1 MKNNTIQ
8 NKKEVVLEGMATSPG
23 IAIGPVFIFNPYSIN
38 LSELELEVDNI
49 DDEIILFEKARL
61 KVLEQLNYSQLN
73 SETLYGSQFNEIFE
87 TQKAFLNDT
96 VLMDE
101 IIQTI
106 KDKKKSAV
114 HTVTEVLSRKSDY
127 FINLENTYFRERA
140 FDILDL
146 KQKLILFLVGIN
158 IDYHLSHPSIVI
170 AESLSPS
177 DTIHFNRNF
186 ILGFLTDKGGK
197 TAHAAIL
204 ARGLKIPAVVNGVN
218 LSKLII
224 QNDILIID
232 GFHGTIVINP
242 TRRTIKKYHQ
252 LQQEYQKFEDG
263 LLKDVQ
269 NPAETKDGHRIQ
281 LLANIDLLEEID
293 DVESNYADG
302 VGLFRTENIFL
313 DEEKEPSEENQF
325 NIYKKLA
332 QQMAPR
338 QVVIRTID
346 IGGDKIV
353 EGYGHRREPNPYL
366 GWRAI
371 RFCLDKPEL
380 FKTQLRAIYRSSVFG
395 NIKILIPL
403 VSSIDEVTKTKILI
417 EEVKTELEASNI
429 PFNKD
434 LPLGIM
440 IETPAA
446 AILADAFADH
456 ADYFSIGTN
465 DLTQYVL
472 AIDRTNDRVSKYYNS
487 FNPAVLKM
495 VHQSLKAA
503 QKKGIEIT
511 LCGEF
516 GAQPEAIPLLMGMG
530 LQSFSMTPQYILEA
544 KMIIRLLSMD
554 QCIELFKSVIKL
566 PTAGEI
572 EKKCKEIIQ
581 LIIPDAKL
589 LK

>member
-1 MKNNTIQ
+1 MKSKESQ
-8 NKKEVVLEGMATSPG
+8 KEVVLEGIATSPG
-23 IAIGPVFIFNPYSIN
+23 IAIGPVYLFNPYSIN
-38 LSELELEVDNI
+38 LSELEPEVDDI
-49 DDEIILFEKARL
+49 DTEVDLFEKARL
-61 KVLEQLNYSQLN
+61 KVLEQLENSQTN
-73 SETLYGSQFNEIFE
+73 SENLYGNQFNEIFE
-87 TQKAFLNDT
+87 TQKEFLNDK

-106 KDKKKSAV
+106 KEKKKSAV
-114 HTVTEVLSRKSDY
+114 HTVTEVLSQKSEY

-158 IDYHLSHPSIVI
+158 IDYHLSHPSIIV

-177 DTIHFNRNF
+177 DTIHFNRKF

-204 ARGLKIPAVVNGVN
+204 ARGLKIPAVVNGIN

-224 QNDILIID
+224 QDDILIID
-232 GFHGTIVINP
+232 GFNGTIVINP
-242 TRRTIKKYHQ
+242 TEATIKKYRR
-252 LQQEYQKFEDG
+252 LQNEYQKFEKN
-263 LLKDVQ
+263 LLKGVQ
-269 NPAETKDGHRIQ
+269 LLPETKDGERVQ

-293 DVESNYADG
+293 AVESTYADG

-313 DEEKEPSEENQF
+313 DEEREPNEENQF

-332 QQMAPR
+332 EQMAPK

-346 IGGDKIV
+346 IGGDKLL
-353 EGYGHRREPNPYL
+353 EGYGHSREPNPYL

-371 RFCLDKPEL
+371 RFCLDRPEL
-380 FKTQLRAIYRSSVFG
+380 FKTQLRAIYRASVFG
-395 NIKILIPL
+395 NIKILVPL
-403 VSSIDEVTKTKILI
+403 VSSINEVIRTKAII
-417 EEVKTELEASNI
+417 REVKAELRE
-429 PFNKD
+429 KD
-434 LPLGIM
+434 IAYNDNLQIGIM
-440 IETPAA
+440 VETPSA
-446 AILADAFADH
+446 AILSDTLADY

-495 VHQSLKAA
+495 VSDSIKAA
-503 QKKGIEIT
+503 QNKNIDIT

-516 GAQPEAIPLLMGMG
+516 GAQPEAIPLLLGMG
-530 LQSFSMTPQYILEA
+530 LRSFSMTPQYILEA
-544 KMIIRLLSMD
+544 KMVIRSLKID
-554 QCIELFKSVIKL
+554 QCVELYESAMKLHTADDIER
-566 PTAGEI
+566 
-572 EKKCKEIIQ
+572 KCKEVIQ
-581 LIIPDAKL
+581 SIIPDAQL

>member
-1 MKNNTIQ
+1 MKNNKSD
-8 NKKEVVLEGMATSPG
+8 KKEVFLEGIPTSPG
-23 IAIGPVFIFNPYSIN
+23 IAIGPVYIFNPYSIN
-38 LSELELEVDNI
+38 LSELEMEVDDI
-49 DDEIILFEKARL
+49 DTEVILFEKARL
-61 KVLEQLNYSQLN
+61 KVLDQLEYSRKN
-73 SETLYGSQFNEIFE
+73 SENLYGDQFNEIFE
-87 TQKAFLNDT
+87 TQKAFLNDS

-106 KDKKKSAV
+106 KDNKKSAV
-114 HTVTEVLSRKSDY
+114 HTVTEVLSQKSDY

-158 IDYHLSHPSIVI
+158 IDYHLSRPSIVV

-204 ARGLKIPAVVNGVN
+204 ARGLKIPAVVNGIN

-224 QNDILIID
+224 QDDILIID
-232 GFHGTIVINP
+232 GFKGTIVINP
-242 TRRTIKKYHQ
+242 ADETVERYKQ
-252 LQQEYQKFEDG
+252 LKDDYQKFEEA
-263 LLKDVQ
+263 LQKDIPY
-269 NPAETKDGHRIQ
+269 PAETKDGRRIQ
-281 LLANIDLLEEID
+281 LLANIDLLDEIN

-302 VGLFRTENIFL
+302 VGLFRTENIYL
-313 DEEKEPSEENQF
+313 DEDSEATEEHQF
-325 NIYKKLA
+325 EIYKKLA
-332 QQMAPR
+332 EQMAPN

-346 IGGDKIV
+346 IGGDKLV
-353 EGYGHRREPNPYL
+353 DGYGHRREPNPYL

-371 RFCLDKPEL
+371 RFCLDRPEL
-380 FKTQLRAIYRSSVFG
+380 FKKQLRAIFRAGVFG
-395 NIKILIPL
+395 NIKVLIPL
-403 VSSIDEVTKTKILI
+403 VSSV
-417 EEVKTELEASNI
+417 EEVIRTKAIIHEVKKELKEKQVQ
-429 PFNKD
+429 FNEN
-434 LPLGIM
+434 LPLGLM

-446 AILADAFADH
+446 AVLSENLAKH

-495 VHQSLKAA
+495 VMQTIQAA
-503 QKKGIEIT
+503 RKNNIEIT

-530 LQSFSMTPQYILEA
+530 LCSLSMTPQFILEA
-544 KMIIRLLSMD
+544 KMIIRSLSIK
-554 QCIELFKSVIKL
+554 QCEDLFNSVIHL
-566 PTAGEI
+566 PTAAEI
-572 EKKCKEIIQ
+572 ENKCSEFIQ
-581 LIIPDAKL
+581 STIPDARL

>member
-1 MKNNTIQ
+1 MKN
-8 NKKEVVLEGMATSPG
+8 KEKESQAEVILDGMATSPG
-23 IAIGPVFIFNPYSIN
+23 IAIGPVYLFNPYSIN
-38 LSELELEVDNI
+38 LSELELEVD
-49 DDEIILFEKARL
+49 DVATEVVLFEKARL
-61 KVLEQLNYSQLN
+61 KVIEQLDTSQAN
-73 SETLYGSQFNEIFE
+73 SENLYGSQFNEIFE

-106 KDKKKSAV
+106 KEKKKSAV
-114 HTVTEVLSRKSDY
+114 HTVTDILSRKSEY

-158 IDYHLSHPSIVI
+158 IDYHLSRPSIVI

-204 ARGLKIPAVVNGVN
+204 ARGLKIPAVVNGIN

-224 QNDILIID
+224 QDDILIID
-232 GFHGTIVINP
+232 GFNGTIVINP
-242 TRRTIKKYHQ
+242 TEETIKKYRK
-252 LQQEYQKFEDG
+252 LQKEYQKFEDG

-269 NPAETKDGHRIQ
+269 LLPETSDGERIQ
-281 LLANIDLLEEID
+281 ILANIDLLEEID
-293 DVESNYADG
+293 AVESNYADG

-313 DEEKEPSEENQF
+313 DEDREPNEENQF
-325 NIYKKLA
+325 NIYRKLA
-332 QQMAPR
+332 EQMAPK

-346 IGGDKIV
+346 IGGDKLV

-371 RFCLDKPEL
+371 RFCLDRPEL
-380 FKTQLRAIYRSSVFG
+380 FKTQLRAIYRASVFG

-403 VSSIDEVTKTKILI
+403 VSSIDEVIRTKALI
-417 EEVKTELEASNI
+417 REVKDELKELNVA
-429 PFNKD
+429 FNND
-434 LPLGIM
+434 LQIGLM
-440 IETPAA
+440 IETPSA
-446 AILADAFADH
+446 AILADTLADY

-495 VHQSLKAA
+495 VSKTIKAA
-503 QKKGIEIT
+503 QNKGIDIT

-530 LQSFSMTPQYILEA
+530 LRSFSMAPQYILEA
-544 KMIIRLLSMD
+544 KMIIRSLNMAKCTDLY
-554 QCIELFKSVIKL
+554 ESVMTL
-566 PTAGEI
+566 HTADDI
-572 EKKCKEIIQ
+572 EKKCKQVIQ
-581 LIIPDAKL
+581 SIIPDAKL

>member
-1 MKNNTIQ
+1 MKNKVKQ

-23 IAIGPVFIFNPYSIN
+23 IAIGPVYVFNPYSIN
-38 LSELELEVDNI
+38 LSELELEVDDI
-49 DDEIILFEKARL
+49 DNEIVLFEKARL
-61 KVLEQLNYSQLN
+61 KVLEQLDYSQEN
-73 SETLYGSQFNEIFE
+73 SEALYGNRFNEIFE
-87 TQKAFLNDT
+87 TQKAFLNDM

-106 KDKKKSAV
+106 KEKNKSAV
-114 HTVTEVLSRKSDY
+114 HTVTEILSRKSDY

-158 IDYHLSHPSIVI
+158 IDYHLSRPSIVV

-224 QNDILIID
+224 QDDILIID
-232 GFHGTIVINP
+232 GFKGTIVINP
-242 TRRTIKKYHQ
+242 TEETIKKYRSMKEEH
-252 LQQEYQKFEDG
+252 QKFEDG
-263 LLKDVQ
+263 LLKDVRE
-269 NPAETKDGHRIQ
+269 PAETKDGQHIQ
-281 LLANIDLLEEID
+281 LLANIDLLEEIN

-313 DEEKEPSEENQF
+313 NEEDEPNEENQF
-325 NIYKKLA
+325 QIYKKLA
-332 QQMAPR
+332 EQMAPD

-346 IGGDKIV
+346 IGGDKLV
-353 EGYGHRREPNPYL
+353 DGYGHRREPNPYL

-371 RFCLDKPEL
+371 RFCLDRPEL
-380 FKTQLRAIYRSSVFG
+380 FKTQLRAIYRASAFG
-395 NIKILIPL
+395 NIKVLIPL
-403 VSSIDEVTKTKILI
+403 VSSIDEVKKTKVI
-417 EEVKTELEASNI
+417 VKNVKSELEKKNVDFDKNLS
-429 PFNKD
+429 
-434 LPLGIM
+434 LGLM

-446 AILADAFADH
+446 AMLADIFADY

-495 VHQSLKAA
+495 VWQTLKAA
-503 QKKGIEIT
+503 HKKNIEVT

-516 GAQPEAIPLLMGMG
+516 GAQPEAIPLLIGMG
-530 LQSFSMTPQYILEA
+530 LHSFSMTPQFILEA
-544 KMIIRLLSMD
+544 KMIIRSLTIK
-554 QCIELFKSVIKL
+554 QCKDLFESVIHL
-566 PTAGEI
+566 PTAPEI
-572 EKKCKEIIQ
+572 EKKCSEFIQ
-581 LIIPDAKL
+581 SIIPDAKL

>member
-1 MKNNTIQ
+1 MKNNTNQ
-8 NKKEVVLEGMATSPG
+8 HKKEVFLEGMPTSPG
-23 IAIGPVFIFNPYSIN
+23 IAIGPVYIFNPYSIN
-38 LSELELEVDNI
+38 LSELEMDVDDIGNEV
-49 DDEIILFEKARL
+49 ILFEKARL
-61 KVLEQLNYSQLN
+61 QVLEQLDHSQKN
-73 SETLYGSQFNEIFE
+73 SETLYGDQFNEIFE
-87 TQKAFLNDT
+87 TQKAFLNDA

-106 KDKKKSAV
+106 KDTKKSAV
-114 HTVTEVLSRKSDY
+114 HTVTEILSQKSDY

-158 IDYHLSHPSIVI
+158 IDYHLSRPSIIV

-204 ARGLKIPAVVNGVN
+204 ARGLKIPAVVNGIN

-224 QNDILIID
+224 QDDVLIVD
-232 GFHGTIVINP
+232 GFKGTIVINP
-242 TRRTIKKYHQ
+242 SDETIEKYKN
-252 LQQEYQKFEDG
+252 LQNDYKKFEDT
-263 LLKDVQ
+263 LLKDVSK
-269 NPAETKDGHRIQ
+269 PAETRDGQRIQ
-281 LLANIDLLEEID
+281 LLANIDLLDEID

-313 DEEKEPSEENQF
+313 DEDTEPTEENQF

-332 QQMAPR
+332 EQMAPN

-346 IGGDKIV
+346 IGGDKLV
-353 EGYGHRREPNPYL
+353 DGYGHRREPNPYL

-371 RFCLDKPEL
+371 RFCLDRPEL
-380 FKTQLRAIYRSSVFG
+380 FKTQLRAIFRAALFG
-395 NIKILIPL
+395 NIKVLIPL
-403 VSSIDEVTKTKILI
+403 VSSVEEVIKTKSII
-417 EEVKTELEASNI
+417 EEVKNELSAKDI
-429 PFNKD
+429 PYKTN
-434 LPLGIM
+434 LHLGLM

-446 AILADAFADH
+446 AVLADKLAKH
-456 ADYFSIGTN
+456 ANYFSIGTN
-465 DLTQYVL
+465 DLTQ

-495 VHQSLKAA
+495 VIQSINAA
-503 QKKGIEIT
+503 VEANIEIT

-516 GAQPEAIPLLMGMG
+516 GAQPEAIPLLIGMG
-530 LQSFSMTPQYILEA
+530 LRSFSMTPQFILEA
-544 KMIIRLLSMD
+544 KMIIRSLSIN
-554 QCIELFKSVIKL
+554 QCEELYNKVIHL
-566 PTAGEI
+566 PTAAEI
-572 EKKCKEIIQ
+572 EDKCKQFIQ
-581 LIIPDAKL
+581 STIPDARL

>member
-1 MKNNTIQ
+1 MKNKEKVSQ
-8 NKKEVVLEGMATSPG
+8 KEVVLEGMATSPG
-23 IAIGPVFIFNPYSIN
+23 IAIGPVYIFNPYSIN
-38 LSELELEVDNI
+38 LSELESEVDDI
-49 DDEIILFEKARL
+49 DTEVDLFEKARL
-61 KVLEQLNYSQLN
+61 NILEQLDNSQTN
-73 SETLYGSQFNEIFE
+73 SENLYGSQFNEIFE
-87 TQKAFLNDT
+87 TQKEFLNDS
-96 VLMDE
+96 VLMNE

-106 KDKKKSAV
+106 KEKKRSAV
-114 HTVTEVLSRKSDY
+114 HTVTEVLSQKSEY

-177 DTIHFNRNF
+177 DTIHFNRNL

-204 ARGLKIPAVVNGVN
+204 ARGLKIPAVVNGIN

-224 QNDILIID
+224 PDDILIID
-232 GFHGTIVINP
+232 GFNGTIVINP
-242 TRRTIKKYHQ
+242 TEATRKRYRR
-252 LQQEYQKFEDG
+252 LQKEYQKFEEN
-263 LLKDVQ
+263 LLKGIQ
-269 NPAETKDGHRIQ
+269 LLPETKDGERVQ

-293 DVESNYADG
+293 TVESTYADG

-313 DEEKEPSEENQF
+313 DEEREPSEENQF

-332 QQMAPR
+332 EQMAPK

-346 IGGDKIV
+346 IGGDKLL
-353 EGYGHRREPNPYL
+353 EGYGHSREPNPYL

-371 RFCLDKPEL
+371 RFCLDRPEL
-380 FKTQLRAIYRSSVFG
+380 FKAQLRAIYRASVFG

-403 VSSIDEVTKTKILI
+403 VSSINEVIRTKAFIR
-417 EEVKTELEASNI
+417 EVKAELREKYIAYNDNLQI
-429 PFNKD
+429 G
-434 LPLGIM
+434 LM
-440 IETPAA
+440 IETPSA
-446 AILADAFADH
+446 AILADTLADY

-495 VHQSLKAA
+495 VSDSIKAA
-503 QKKGIEIT
+503 QNKKIDIT

-516 GAQPEAIPLLMGMG
+516 GAQPEAIPLLLGMG
-530 LQSFSMTPQYILEA
+530 LRSLSMTPQYILEA
-544 KMIIRLLSMD
+544 KMIIRSLNID
-554 QCIELFKSVIKL
+554 QCVDLFESAMKLHTADDIER
-566 PTAGEI
+566 
-572 EKKCKEIIQ
+572 KCKEVIQ
-581 LIIPDAKL
+581 SIIPDAQL

>member
-1 MKNNTIQ
+1 MKSKESQ
-8 NKKEVVLEGMATSPG
+8 SEVVLDGIATSPG
-23 IAIGPVFIFNPYSIN
+23 IAIGPVYLFNPYSIN
-38 LSELELEVDNI
+38 LSELELEVDDI
-49 DDEIILFEKARL
+49 ETEVVLFEKARL
-61 KVLEQLNYSQLN
+61 KVLEQLDHSQTN
-73 SETLYGSQFNEIFE
+73 SENLYGSQFNEIFE
-87 TQKAFLNDT
+87 TQKAFLNDN

-106 KDKKKSAV
+106 KEKKKSAV
-114 HTVTEVLSRKSDY
+114 HTVTDILSRKSEY

-177 DTIHFNRNF
+177 DTIHFNRKF

-204 ARGLKIPAVVNGVN
+204 ARGLKIPAVVNGMN
-218 LSKLII
+218 LSRLII
-224 QNDILIID
+224 QDDVLIID
-232 GFHGTIVINP
+232 GFNGTIVINP
-242 TRRTIKKYHQ
+242 TNETIKKYRR
-252 LQQEYQKFEDG
+252 LQKEYQKFEDG

-269 NPAETKDGHRIQ
+269 SVSETKDGERIQ

-293 DVESNYADG
+293 AVESNYADG

-313 DEEKEPSEENQF
+313 NEEREPSEENQF

-332 QQMAPR
+332 EQMAPK

-346 IGGDKIV
+346 IGGDKLI

-371 RFCLDKPEL
+371 RFCLDQPEL
-380 FKTQLRAIYRSSVFG
+380 FKTQLRAIYRASVFG

-403 VSSIDEVTKTKILI
+403 VSSIDEVIRTKAII
-417 EEVKTELEASNI
+417 REVKEDLKELNI
-429 PFNKD
+429 AFND
-434 LPLGIM
+434 TLQIGLM
-440 IETPAA
+440 IETPSA
-446 AILADAFADH
+446 AILSNTLADY

-472 AIDRTNDRVSKYYNS
+472 AIDRTNDKVSKYYNS

-495 VHQSLKAA
+495 VAETIQAA
-503 QKKGIEIT
+503 RNKGIDIT

-530 LQSFSMTPQYILEA
+530 LKSFSMTPQYILEA
-544 KMIIRLLSMD
+544 KMIIRSVNMK
-554 QCIELFKSVIKL
+554 QCVDLYESVMTL
-566 PTAGEI
+566 HTANDI
-572 EKKCKEIIQ
+572 EKKCKQVIQ
-581 LIIPDAKL
+581 SIVPDAQL

>member
-1 MKNNTIQ
+1 MKNEEAK
-8 NKKEVVLEGMATSPG
+8 NKREVILEGIATSPG
-23 IAIGPVFIFNPYSIN
+23 IAIGPVYIFNPYSIN
-38 LSELELEVDNI
+38 LSELELETDDVDT
-49 DDEIILFEKARL
+49 EIVLFEKARL
-61 KVLEQLNYSQLN
+61 KVLEQLSYSQSN
-73 SETLYGSQFNEIFE
+73 SEVYGSQFNEIFE
-87 TQKAFLNDT
+87 TQKAFLNDS

-158 IDYHLSHPSIVI
+158 IDYHLSHPSIVV
-170 AESLSPS
+170 AESLSPA

-204 ARGLKIPAVVNGVN
+204 ARGLKIPAVVNGIS

-224 QNDILIID
+224 QDDILVVD
-232 GFHGTIVINP
+232 GFNGTIVINP
-242 TRRTIKKYHQ
+242 SEETIQKYRS
-252 LQQEYQKFEDG
+252 LQGDYKKFEDG
-263 LLKDVQ
+263 LLKDIQ
-269 NPAETKDGHRIQ
+269 NLAETKDGQKIQ
-281 LLANIDLLEEID
+281 LLANIDLVEEIN
-293 DVESNYADG
+293 DVESSYADG

-313 DEEKEPSEENQF
+313 DEDKEPGEENQF
-325 NIYKKLA
+325 NIYKRLA
-332 QQMAPR
+332 EQIAPK

-346 IGGDKIV
+346 IGGDKLL

-371 RFCLDKPEL
+371 RFCLDRPEL
-380 FKTQLRAIYRSSVFG
+380 FKTQLRAIYRASVFG
-395 NIKILIPL
+395 NIKVLIPL
-403 VSSIDEVTKTKILI
+403 VSSIDEVIRTKII
-417 EEVKTELEASNI
+417 IDEVKSDLTKKGIA
-429 PFNKD
+429 FNND
-434 LPLGIM
+434 LHIGLM

-446 AILADAFADH
+446 AILADSFAEH

-495 VHQSLKAA
+495 VWKAIKAA
-503 QKKGIEIT
+503 KNKGIDIT

-516 GAQPEAIPLLMGMG
+516 GAQPEAIPLLIGMG
-530 LQSFSMTPQYILEA
+530 LRSFSMTPQYILEA
-544 KMIIRLLSMD
+544 KLIVRSLSIE
-554 QCIELFKSVIKL
+554 QCENLFKTVINL
-566 PTAGEI
+566 QTADEI
-572 EKKCKEIIQ
+572 EKKCREVIQ
-581 LIIPDAKL
+581 SIIPDAKL